1 MKSEKRKVK
10 SFMKRTIVRFF
21 KQIDE
26 DRLLKRFGPI
36 VSLRLTDQKA
46 LFELLIVAM
55 FAAAFWVFVYER
67 GTTSVSGNRTQHG
80 RKYEFLLDTN
90 TAPKTELLMLPGIG
104 PTLAER
110 IMEHRKIKPFE
121 SPDDL
126 IQIKGIGKKKLEA
139 VRPFVIVGQQTAH
152 PTVEHSP

>member
-1 MKSEKRKVK
+1 VK

-21 KQIDE
+21 KHIDE

-36 VSLRLTDQKA
+36 VSLRLADQKT
-46 LFELLIVAM
+46 LFEILIVTLLAVS
-55 FAAAFWVFVYER
+55 FWVFVYER
-67 GTTSVSGNRTQHG
+67 GTTSISGNRTQHG
-80 RKYEFLLDTN
+80 RKYEFLLDVN

-110 IMEHRKIKPFE
+110 IMEHRGVKPFE

-139 VRPFVIVGQQTAH
+139 VRPFVIVGQKTANT
-152 PTVEHSP
+152 TVEHSAP